1 MDRSTLQIIT
11 LRVQKRA
18 VAPHCA
24 LGTRVTGTSG
34 GKHSHTCGTLR
45 FESDVAEEAQVL
57 VVQVGD
63 GPEAGTVGTLRKL
76 GTGNRV

>member
-1 MDRSTLQIIT
+1 MLHIVRWAHVSQGP
-11 LRVQKRA
+11 RE
-18 VAPHCA
+18 
-24 LGTRVTGTSG
+24 G
-34 GKHSHTCGTLR
+34 GGRHSHTCGTLR

-76 GTGNRV
+76 GTGNGV